1 MSARGRP
8 VLGLLSGVVAGV
20 ALGVVL
26 LVFGVLALDSSVLV
40 VLPIAGLVLGLAL
53 GLFGPFGSRSPR
65 PRP

>member
-53 GLFGPFGSRSPR
+53 GLLGPFGSRSPQ

>member
-8 VLGLLSGVVAGV
+8 VLGVLSGVVAGV

-40 VLPIAGLVLGLAL
+40 VLPIAGLVVGLLLGLL
-53 GLFGPFGSRSPR
+53 GPLGSRSPQ